1 MPDKY
6 HVGDIVEVIDKIDPD
21 FSNIATIKYIEPDN
35 EYPELNWLY
44 LVANEEVLNIN
55 LYPSIGQYWTVMED
69 SSNYI
74 VFISGA
80 TN

>member
-6 HVGDIVEVIDKIDPD
+6 HVGDIVEVFDKIDPD
-21 FSNIATIKYIEPDN
+21 FSDIATIKYIEPDN

-44 LVANEEVLNIN
+44 LVANEEVLNTNIHP
-55 LYPSIGQYWTVMED
+55 LIGEYWTVMED
-69 SSNYI
+69 SSSYI
-74 VFISGA
+74 KLISGP